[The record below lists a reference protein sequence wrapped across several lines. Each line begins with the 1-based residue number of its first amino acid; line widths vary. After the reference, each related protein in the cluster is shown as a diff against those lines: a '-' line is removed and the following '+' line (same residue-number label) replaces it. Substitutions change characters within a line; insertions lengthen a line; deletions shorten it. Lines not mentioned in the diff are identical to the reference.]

1 MEALI
6 LTPDSSPLSRNIE
19 DYPEGI
25 IIPIDKPYRW
35 TSADVIRKVKY
46 AAIRHFGKK
55 NLKVGHA
62 GTLDPLAT
70 GVLLVCIGKATKLAE
85 TLQSHDKEYV
95 AGVTFGAT
103 TPSYDLEKEIDRFF
117 PHEHITAET
126 IEAALPAF
134 IGEQDQIAPLFSAKS
149 VDGVRAYE
157 LARRMYRI
165 QNGCNSEDPRLSDPA
180 TAGCSLQKPT
190 GLFAQPLTTLA
201 GGGMSS
207 TSQSISDECP
217 TTDIDAAAK
226 ELIRVARI
234 NISELELLG
243 LVRQSAASEDPRLS
257 NDRHPLAGGGM
268 SSTAVTLPH
277 SDSNQATL
285 MECNTGVDNASGGNE
300 IEKNAS
306 SRINVTDNSALGL
319 PRAEIR
325 MACSKGTYVRAFAR
339 DLGEALG
346 SGAHLDSLQRSRS
359 GQFRVENALTVD
371 QAIELLRIP

>member
-1 MEALI
+1 MI
-6 LTPDSSPLSRNIE
+6 LTPDMTPLSRNIE

-46 AAIRHFGKK
+46 TAIRHFGKK

-85 TLQSHDKEYV
+85 ELQSHDKEYV
-95 AGVTFGAT
+95 AGITFGAT

-117 PHEHITAET
+117 PHEHITAAGVAE
-126 IEAALPAF
+126 ALPAF
-134 IGEQDQIAPLFSAKS
+134 LGEQDQVAPLFSAKS

-157 LARRMYRI
+157 LARK
-165 QNGCNSEDPRLSDPA
+165 LH
-180 TAGCSLQKPT
+180 
-190 GLFAQPLTTLA
+190 AQGKTL
-201 GGGMSS
+201 
-207 TSQSISDECP
+207 DE
-217 TTDIDAAAK
+217 AAA

-234 NISELELLG
+234 NITELELMEFNSNG
-243 LVRQSAASEDPRLS
+243 VASDDPRPVPAALT
-257 NDRHPLAGGGM
+257 HPLAGGGKM
-268 SSTAVTLPH
+268 SSPAITVTANP
-277 SDSNQATL
+277 
-285 MECNTGVDNASGGNE
+285 G
-300 IEKNAS
+300 AS
-306 SRINVTDNSALGL
+306 SRINVTDNSSLGL
-319 PRAEIR
+319 PRAVVR

-359 GQFRVENALTVD
+359 GIFRVENSLTVE
-371 QAIELLRIP
+371 QAVGMLAV

>member
-1 MEALI
+1 MI
-6 LTPDSSPLSRNIE
+6 LGPESAPLSRSID

-35 TSADVIRKVKY
+35 TSADVIRKVKF

-85 TLQSHDKEYV
+85 ELQSHDKEYV
-95 AGVTFGAT
+95 AGITFGAT

-117 PHEHITAET
+117 PHEHITAEAVA
-126 IEAALPAF
+126 EALPAF

-157 LARRMYRI
+157 LARKLYK
-165 QNGCNSEDPRLSDPA
+165 SD
-180 TAGCSLQKPT
+180 GSL
-190 GLFAQPLTTLA
+190 
-201 GGGMSS
+201 
-207 TSQSISDECP
+207 DE
-217 TTDIDAAAK
+217 AAR
-226 ELIRVARI
+226 ELIRVSRI
-234 NISELELLG
+234 RITELEMLEFHRG
-243 LVRQSAASEDPRLS
+243 CS
-257 NDRHPLAGGGM
+257 NGTVQDRAI
-268 SSTAVTLPH
+268 TA
-277 SDSNQATL
+277 
-285 MECNTGVDNASGGNE
+285 
-300 IEKNAS
+300 AS

-319 PRAEIR
+319 PRAVVR

-346 SGAHLDSLQRSRS
+346 SGAHLDALQRSRS
-359 GQFRVENALTVD
+359 GIFRVENALSVD
-371 QAIELLRIP
+371 QTLALLAKPQ

>member
-1 MEALI
+1 MNPGSEI
-6 LTPDSSPLSRNIE
+6 LSRNIE

-25 IIPIDKPYRW
+25 IIPINKPYRW
-35 TSADVIRKVKY
+35 TSADVIRKIKW

-85 TLQSHDKEYV
+85 ELQSHDKEYI

-117 PHEHITAET
+117 PHEHIDSAAVEG
-126 IEAALPAF
+126 ALPGF

-149 VDGVRAYE
+149 VDGIRAYE
-157 LARRMYRI
+157 LARKLFKE
-165 QNGCNSEDPRLSDPA
+165 GAA
-180 TAGCSLQKPT
+180 TDL
-190 GLFAQPLTTLA
+190 AQ
-201 GGGMSS
+201 
-207 TSQSISDECP
+207 DF
-217 TTDIDAAAK
+217 DAAA
-226 ELIRVARI
+226 ESLIRVARI
-234 NISELELLG
+234 NISELELLDFERG
-243 LVRQSAASEDPRLS
+243 EQERRMESEDRAT
-257 NDRHPLAGGGM
+257 RGTEAGGPQ
-268 SSTAVTLPH
+268 TT
-277 SDSNQATL
+277 
-285 MECNTGVDNASGGNE
+285 CSGGVSEANVRASISALATE
-300 IEKNAS
+300 AEDRAITSEAS

-319 PRAEIR
+319 PRAVIR

-359 GQFRVENALTVD
+359 GIFRVEDALS
-371 QAIELLRIP
+371 IEQTIGLFQSPAQQKANNQ

>member
-1 MEALI
+1 MI
-6 LTPDSSPLSRNIE
+6 LNPDSAPLTRDIA

-85 TLQSHDKEYV
+85 ELQSHDKEYV

-117 PHEHITAET
+117 PHEHISAEAV
-126 IEAALPAF
+126 ENALPAF

-157 LARRMYRI
+157 LARKLYKA
-165 QNGCNSEDPRLSDPA
+165 NSENESVQSSDLD
-180 TAGCSLQKPT
+180 TAAEQL
-190 GLFAQPLTTLA
+190 L
-201 GGGMSS
+201 
-207 TSQSISDECP
+207 
-217 TTDIDAAAK
+217 
-226 ELIRVARI
+226 RVSRI
-234 NISELELLG
+234 NITELELLSFAGRNEG
-243 LVRQSAASEDPRLS
+243 LM
-257 NDRHPLAGGGM
+257 DRATRGTEAGG
-268 SSTAVTLPH
+268 P
-277 SDSNQATL
+277 QA
-285 MECNTGVDNASGGNE
+285 ERSGGVSEANVHE
-300 IEKNAS
+300 PSSCQHATTAS

-319 PRAEIR
+319 PRAVIR

-359 GQFRVENALTVD
+359 GQFRVENALTVE
-371 QAIELLRIP
+371 QALQKLQGVFHN

>member
-1 MEALI
+1 MI
-6 LTPDSSPLSRNIE
+6 LKPESAPLTRSID

-35 TSADVIRKVKY
+35 TSADVIRKVKF

-85 TLQSHDKEYV
+85 ELQAHDKEYV
-95 AGVTFGAT
+95 AGITFGAT

-117 PHEHITAET
+117 PHEHITAEAVA
-126 IEAALPAF
+126 EALPAF

-157 LARRMYRI
+157 LARKLYKAD
-165 QNGCNSEDPRLSDPA
+165 G
-180 TAGCSLQKPT
+180 SL
-190 GLFAQPLTTLA
+190 
-201 GGGMSS
+201 
-207 TSQSISDECP
+207 DE
-217 TTDIDAAAK
+217 AAR
-226 ELIRVARI
+226 EMIRVSRI
-234 NISELELLG
+234 RITELEMLEFHRGCCNGTIQDNPSHFVG
-243 LVRQSAASEDPRLS
+243 LTPCGQRGSTVLNSAI
-257 NDRHPLAGGGM
+257 
-268 SSTAVTLPH
+268 TA
-277 SDSNQATL
+277 
-285 MECNTGVDNASGGNE
+285 
-300 IEKNAS
+300 AS

-319 PRAEIR
+319 PRAVVR

-346 SGAHLDSLQRSRS
+346 SGAHLDALRRSRS
-359 GQFRVENALTVD
+359 GIFRVENALSVEQTL
-371 QAIELLRIP
+371 ALLSKPQ

>member
-1 MEALI
+1 MDAIRAELTKSLVSNFILEALI
-6 LTPDSSPLSRNIE
+6 LTPDSVPLSRNIE

-85 TLQSHDKEYV
+85 ELQSHDKEYV

-117 PHEHITAET
+117 PHGHITEDSVAE
-126 IEAALPAF
+126 ALPAF

-157 LARRMYRI
+157 LARKLHAE
-165 QNGCNSEDPRLSDPA
+165 GKTLDEA
-180 TAGCSLQKPT
+180 
-190 GLFAQPLTTLA
+190 AQ
-201 GGGMSS
+201 
-207 TSQSISDECP
+207 
-217 TTDIDAAAK
+217 
-226 ELIRVARI
+226 ELIRVSKI
-234 NISELELLG
+234 NITALKLEEYY
-243 LVRQSAASEDPRLS
+243 SAVAGRPENSDIS
-257 NDRHPLAGGGM
+257 LAAKVIGE
-268 SSTAVTLPH
+268 AIP
-277 SDSNQATL
+277 
-285 MECNTGVDNASGGNE
+285 
-300 IEKNAS
+300 KAS

-319 PRAEIR
+319 PRAVIR

-339 DLGEALG
+339 DLGEKLG

-359 GQFRVENALTVD
+359 GIFRVENALTVE
-371 QAIELLRIP
+371 QAVQALS

>member
-6 LTPDSSPLSRNIE
+6 LNPDSTPLSRNIE

-85 TLQSHDKEYV
+85 WLQSHDKEYV

-117 PHEHITAET
+117 PHEHITAE
-126 IEAALPAF
+126 AVSDALPGF

-157 LARRMYRI
+157 LARKLY
-165 QNGCNSEDPRLSDPA
+165 
-180 TAGCSLQKPT
+180 K
-190 GLFAQPLTTLA
+190 A
-201 GGGMSS
+201 GGGISS
-207 TSQSISDECP
+207 PTPSLTSEEQSSEFDEV
-217 TTDIDAAAK
+217 A
-226 ELIRVARI
+226 ESLIRVSKI
-234 NISELELLG
+234 NISELELMEFG
-243 LVRQSAASEDPRLS
+243 LLKPEVNNTQSEQNS
-257 NDRHPLAGGGM
+257 
-268 SSTAVTLPH
+268 
-277 SDSNQATL
+277 
-285 MECNTGVDNASGGNE
+285 
-300 IEKNAS
+300 AS

-319 PRAEIR
+319 PRAVIR

-339 DLGEALG
+339 DLGEALD

-359 GQFRVENALTVD
+359 GEFRVENALTVE
-371 QAIELLRIP
+371 QAIEKLAL

>member
-1 MEALI
+1 MNPGSTI
-6 LTPDSSPLSRNIE
+6 LSRNIE

-25 IIPIDKPYRW
+25 IIPINKPYRW
-35 TSADVIRKVKY
+35 TSADVIRKIKW

-85 TLQSHDKEYV
+85 ELQSHDKEYI

-117 PHEHITAET
+117 PHEHISAEAV
-126 IEAALPAF
+126 EAALPDF

-157 LARRMYRI
+157 LARKLYRL
-165 QNGCNSEDPRLSDPA
+165 NGGSDSEDPRLSSDRH
-180 TAGCSLQKPT
+180 
-190 GLFAQPLTTLA
+190 PLA
-201 GGGMSS
+201 EGGMSS
-207 TSQSISDECP
+207 TSHSTIQQETGSEF
-217 TTDIDAAAK
+217 DAVAK
-226 ELIRVARI
+226 NLIRVAKI
-234 NISELELLG
+234 NISSLALEHFERG
-243 LVRQSAASEDPRLS
+243 EQERRMESEGR
-257 NDRHPLAGGGM
+257 
-268 SSTAVTLPH
+268 
-277 SDSNQATL
+277 ATL
-285 MECNTGVDNASGGNE
+285 SD
-300 IEKNAS
+300 AS

-319 PRAEIR
+319 PRAVIR

-359 GQFRVENALTVD
+359 GIFRVEDALS
-371 QAIELLRIP
+371 IEQTIGLLQPPAQQTTSNQ

>member
-6 LTPDSSPLSRNIE
+6 LTPDSAPLTRDIA

-85 TLQSHDKEYV
+85 ELQSHEKEYV

-117 PHEHITAET
+117 PHEHISAESV
-126 IEAALPAF
+126 ENALPAF
-134 IGEQDQIAPLFSAKS
+134 LGEQDQVAPLFSAKS

-157 LARRMYRI
+157 LARKLYKASAG
-165 QNGCNSEDPRLSDPA
+165 NDCDDPRLS
-180 TAGCSLQKPT
+180 
-190 GLFAQPLTTLA
+190 
-201 GGGMSS
+201 
-207 TSQSISDECP
+207 E
-217 TTDIDAAAK
+217 
-226 ELIRVARI
+226 
-234 NISELELLG
+234 
-243 LVRQSAASEDPRLS
+243 
-257 NDRHPLAGGGM
+257 DRHPLAGGGM
-268 SSTAVTLPH
+268 SSPSCSSTSPEQSSELDTAAEQLLRVSRINISELELLQFHGGTCGLQNNPSHFVDPDHSCCRRLFVTKVPRTICSITH
-277 SDSNQATL
+277 DPCGQ
-285 MECNTGVDNASGGNE
+285 GGSTVLQTTSTT
-300 IEKNAS
+300 AS

-346 SGAHLDSLQRSRS
+346 SGAHLDLLQRSRS
-359 GQFRVENALTVD
+359 GIFRVENALSVE
-371 QAIELLRIP
+371 QALQKLQ

>member
-1 MEALI
+1 MEINAKI
-6 LTPDSSPLSRNIE
+6 LTPEDVFLSRNID

-35 TSADVIRKVKY
+35 TSADVIRKIKF

-85 TLQSHDKEYV
+85 WLQSHHKEYI
-95 AGVTFGAT
+95 AGITFGAT

-117 PHEHITAET
+117 PYEHITEASVAE
-126 IEAALPAF
+126 ALPAF

-157 LARRMYRI
+157 LARKLHKE
-165 QNGCNSEDPRLSDPA
+165 GAAFGTVASGDPRLS
-180 TAGCSLQKPT
+180 
-190 GLFAQPLTTLA
+190 
-201 GGGMSS
+201 
-207 TSQSISDECP
+207 I
-217 TTDIDAAAK
+217 
-226 ELIRVARI
+226 
-234 NISELELLG
+234 
-243 LVRQSAASEDPRLS
+243 
-257 NDRHPLAGGGM
+257 DRHPLAGGGT
-268 SSTAVTLPH
+268 SPTATVPNASEIDKAAEELIRVSRINITELE
-277 SDSNQATL
+277 L
-285 MECNTGVDNASGGNE
+285 MEFHKASGYAVLKTVLPPWPQGE
-300 IEKNAS
+300 GPTTKEWEGLFSKPALSESDVKTPSAS

-319 PRAEIR
+319 PRAVVR

-346 SGAHLDSLQRSRS
+346 SGAHLDSLQRSGS
-359 GQFRVENALTVD
+359 GIFRVENALTVE
-371 QAIELLRIP
+371 QAIDVLQK

>member
-1 MEALI
+1 MEILAKI
-6 LTPDSSPLSRNIE
+6 LTPEDAFLSNSIE

-35 TSADVIRKVKY
+35 TSADVIRKVKF

-85 TLQSHDKEYV
+85 ALQSHDKEYV

-117 PHEHITAET
+117 PHEHITAEA
-126 IEAALPAF
+126 IAGALPSF

-157 LARRMYRI
+157 LARKLHKE
-165 QNGCNSEDPRLSDPA
+165 G
-180 TAGCSLQKPT
+180 K
-190 GLFAQPLTTLA
+190 TL
-201 GGGMSS
+201 
-207 TSQSISDECP
+207 DE
-217 TTDIDAAAK
+217 AAE
-226 ELIRVARI
+226 ELIRVSRI
-234 NISELELLG
+234 NITELELLKFEAG
-243 LVRQSAASEDPRLS
+243 PVGGMGMGNRAT
-257 NDRHPLAGGGM
+257 PLAAGVVSDQQTAQWAFSASSRFEEVGGVV
-268 SSTAVTLPH
+268 SHPHTSDRASTR
-277 SDSNQATL
+277 S
-285 MECNTGVDNASGGNE
+285 E
-300 IEKNAS
+300 EKYESISAAS

-359 GQFRVENALTVD
+359 GIFRVENSLTVE
-371 QAIELLRIP
+371 QAVALLPAAVR

>member
-1 MEALI
+1 MI
-6 LTPDSSPLSRNIE
+6 LTPDQSPLSRNID

-85 TLQSHDKEYV
+85 ELQSHDKEYV
-95 AGVTFGAT
+95 AGITFGAT
-103 TPSYDLEKEIDRFF
+103 TPSYDLEKDIDRFF
-117 PHEHITAET
+117 PHEHITT
-126 IEAALPAF
+126 SGIEEALPAF
-134 IGEQDQIAPLFSAKS
+134 IGEQNQIAPLFSAKS

-157 LARRMYRI
+157 LARRLHKE
-165 QNGCNSEDPRLSDPA
+165 GKTLDEA
-180 TAGCSLQKPT
+180 
-190 GLFAQPLTTLA
+190 AQ
-201 GGGMSS
+201 
-207 TSQSISDECP
+207 
-217 TTDIDAAAK
+217 
-226 ELIRVARI
+226 ELIRVSRI
-234 NISELELLG
+234 TISELELIEF
-243 LVRQSAASEDPRLS
+243 SAGCCERSCSSASTTP
-257 NDRHPLAGGGM
+257 
-268 SSTAVTLPH
+268 SSA
-277 SDSNQATL
+277 
-285 MECNTGVDNASGGNE
+285 
-300 IEKNAS
+300 AS

-319 PRAEIR
+319 PRAVIR

-359 GQFRVENALTVD
+359 GIFRVQNALSVD
-371 QAIELLRIP
+371 QVIALLQHTVTPDDNDGLHA

>member
-6 LTPDSSPLSRNIE
+6 LKPGNTPLNRNIE

-35 TSADVIRKVKY
+35 TSADVIRKVKF

-85 TLQSHDKEYV
+85 ELQRHDKEYV

-117 PHEHITAET
+117 PYNHITE
-126 IEAALPAF
+126 EGVRAALPAF

-157 LARRMYRI
+157 LARKLHKEGKTLDEAAQELIRTARI
-165 QNGCNSEDPRLSDPA
+165 SITELELMEFQSGGVSGVENRA
-180 TAGCSLQKPT
+180 T
-190 GLFAQPLTTLA
+190 PLAA
-201 GGGMSS
+201 GGGAHDEGVGGVVFNS
-207 TSQSISDECP
+207 TD
-217 TTDIDAAAK
+217 TT
-226 ELIRVARI
+226 
-234 NISELELLG
+234 
-243 LVRQSAASEDPRLS
+243 
-257 NDRHPLAGGGM
+257 
-268 SSTAVTLPH
+268 
-277 SDSNQATL
+277 
-285 MECNTGVDNASGGNE
+285 
-300 IEKNAS
+300 AS

-319 PRAEIR
+319 PRAVIR

-359 GQFRVENALTVD
+359 GIFRVENALSVEETI
-371 QAIELLRIP
+371 QILSQHQ

>member
-1 MEALI
+1 MI
-6 LTPDSSPLSRNIE
+6 LTPDSAPLTRDIA

-85 TLQSHDKEYV
+85 ELQSHDKEYV

-117 PHEHITAET
+117 PHEHIRAEAV
-126 IEAALPAF
+126 EKALPAF

-157 LARRMYRI
+157 LARKLYKASAE
-165 QNGCNSEDPRLSDPA
+165 QSSELD
-180 TAGCSLQKPT
+180 TAAEQL
-190 GLFAQPLTTLA
+190 L
-201 GGGMSS
+201 
-207 TSQSISDECP
+207 
-217 TTDIDAAAK
+217 
-226 ELIRVARI
+226 RVSRI
-234 NISELELLG
+234 NITELELLSFAG
-243 LVRQSAASEDPRLS
+243 RNEGFM
-257 NDRHPLAGGGM
+257 DRATRGTEAGG
-268 SSTAVTLPH
+268 P
-277 SDSNQATL
+277 QA
-285 MECNTGVDNASGGNE
+285 ERSGGVSEANVHE
-300 IEKNAS
+300 PSSCQHATTAS

-359 GQFRVENALTVD
+359 GHFRVENALTVE
-371 QAIELLRIP
+371 QALQKLQPAFSANS

>member
-6 LTPDSSPLSRNIE
+6 LNPESAPLSRNID

-35 TSADVIRKVKY
+35 TSADVIRKVKF

-85 TLQSHDKEYV
+85 ELQAHDKEYV
-95 AGVTFGAT
+95 AGITFGAT

-117 PHEHITAET
+117 PHEHITAEAVA
-126 IEAALPAF
+126 EALPAF

-157 LARRMYRI
+157 LARKLYK
-165 QNGCNSEDPRLSDPA
+165 SD
-180 TAGCSLQKPT
+180 GSL
-190 GLFAQPLTTLA
+190 
-201 GGGMSS
+201 
-207 TSQSISDECP
+207 DE
-217 TTDIDAAAK
+217 AARD
-226 ELIRVARI
+226 LIRVSRI
-234 NISELELLG
+234 NITELELLEFTSRADESG
-243 LVRQSAASEDPRLS
+243 LKNRVT
-257 NDRHPLAGGGM
+257 PLAAGGK
-268 SSTAVTLPH
+268 SIREDT
-277 SDSNQATL
+277 
-285 MECNTGVDNASGGNE
+285 TGVVFQTTSSAPS
-300 IEKNAS
+300 AS

-319 PRAEIR
+319 PRAVVR

-359 GQFRVENALTVD
+359 GIFRVENALTVD
-371 QAIELLRIP
+371 QTISMFTK